1 MKVAPSAANIKIISM
16 TRSTKFRLIFL
27 ASLLLIGGSFNWV
40 VVNLFFSMIEVLKN
54 DCNVS
59 KLKKAA
65 FVPPFLVV
73 TYLLLKAF
81 QA

>member
-1 MKVAPSAANIKIISM
+1 
-16 TRSTKFRLIFL
+16 
-27 ASLLLIGGSFNWV
+27 
-40 VVNLFFSMIEVLKN
+40 MIEVLKN
-54 DCNVS
+54 NCIFS

>member
-1 MKVAPSAANIKIISM
+1 MIV
-16 TRSTKFRLIFL
+16 TFL
-27 ASLLLIGGSFNWV
+27 
-40 VVNLFFSMIEVLKN
+40 
-54 DCNVS
+54 

-81 QA
+81 QCLVFNTLDKVFDL